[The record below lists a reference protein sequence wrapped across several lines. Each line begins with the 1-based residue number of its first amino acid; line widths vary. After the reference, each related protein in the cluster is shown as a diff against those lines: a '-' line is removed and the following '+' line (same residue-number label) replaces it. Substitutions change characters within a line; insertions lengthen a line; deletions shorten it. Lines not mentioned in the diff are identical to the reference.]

1 MVEEDDVSY
10 GKGDLR
16 SRLAPAASG
25 GAEPCA
31 DPQYIDF
38 TEVAPEIDEHGG
50 RTWWVRGQNFALAY
64 TIARSGAVLTRTGQR
79 RCGTRIVARPGPPW
93 APRPLPSTA
102 LRSPTQ
108 RLLFRSLRRAGSWPV
123 KRS

>member
-1 MVEEDDVSY
+1 MGRVPCAAASPRRQAAA
-10 GKGDLR
+10 R
-16 SRLAPAASG
+16 SR
-25 GAEPCA
+25 A

-38 TEVAPEIDEHGG
+38 TELAPEIDEHGG

-79 RCGTRIVARPGPPW
+79 PCGTRIVARPGLPW

-108 RLLFRSLRRAGSWPV
+108 
-123 KRS
+123 